1 MHSGSVAKSNN
12 TDTTGLRFKTS
23 IAAPSSGQCSFE
35 GTKLQHAVQ
44 QLKGPNKQLLLWPHA
59 LASCFAKIRPADN
72 PFVLWQHAVVA
83 FV

>member
-1 MHSGSVAKSNN
+1 MLIL
-12 TDTTGLRFKTS
+12 TIFKTS
-23 IAAPSSGQCSFE
+23 IRIKYSCSEQCSFE
-35 GTKLQHAVQ
+35 AAAVQ